1 MMKDFFALLGQPRRP
16 WLLPEQL
23 KQSFLQAAARCHP
36 DRMHAASE
44 EVRREAHQRYTCLNE
59 AHLCLTEPRC
69 RLRHLLEL
77 ERGCKVPDLQEIP
90 DDLMQFFALLIRQF
104 KETDDFLK
112 ARDANTSPLL
122 KVALFEQGES
132 LREMLQQT
140 LDSLRR
146 KTEDLLERVRDLD
159 GRWEDRSGTP
169 ERRECLLAD
178 LENLYRLLSFHDR
191 WHHQTQTR
199 TLQLME

>member
-1 MMKDFFALLGQPRRP
+1 
-16 WLLPEQL
+16 
-23 KQSFLQAAARCHP
+23 
-36 DRMHAASE
+36 
-44 EVRREAHQRYTCLNE
+44 
-59 AHLCLTEPRC
+59 
-69 RLRHLLEL
+69 
-77 ERGCKVPDLQEIP
+77 VPDLQEIP

-191 WHHQTQTR
+191 WHHQTQNR
-199 TLQLME
+199 ILQLME